1 MGTASL
7 ARPDHN
13 SDFFYIIIKFHRVG
27 YLSSLNTSMQGSN
40 FGHPLEKSEKYTL
53 VVVRMCQEL
62 IREEVRNIKE

>member
-27 YLSSLNTSMQGSN
+27 YLSSLNTSYARVKFRAPIGEIWEIYAGGREDVPRRL
-40 FGHPLEKSEKYTL
+40 FGK
-53 VVVRMCQEL
+53 R
-62 IREEVRNIKE
+62 